1 MTTNENTTQAAT
13 PSAFFQNFI
22 EVNKKR
28 RGHDFIGPEIHSAPD
43 FYDCEEIPTEDQT
56 VVAHYFTS
64 NSDWW
69 IVETR
74 KEDGLIYCYCLLN
87 GWTDCAEWGYSDLTE
102 MERMITEDGSVVER
116 DLHWTPKK
124 FSEIKIGE

>member
-1 MTTNENTTQAAT
+1 MTDNKNPQPA

-28 RGHDFIGPEIHSAPD
+28 RGHEFIGPEILTAPD
-43 FYDCEEIPTEDQT
+43 FYDCEDIPSEDQI

-64 NSDWW
+64 TSDWW

-74 KEDGLIYCYCLLN
+74 KEDGLIYCYAKIN
-87 GWTDCAEWGYSDLTE
+87 NDWQNAEWGYSDLTE
-102 MERMITEDGSVVER
+102 MERIISSDGLNVVER

-124 FSEIKIGE
+124 FSEIQMGGE